1 MKLAQALTLRKD
13 LQVRMNQLVNRLEA
27 NAKVQEGLVPNEDPY
42 ALLKELEAC
51 HQDYVA
57 IVNRIN
63 LTNSM
68 TIVDGQRLGD
78 LVVKRDALIKLVGY
92 KRRFLDEA
100 SKLINRFSKTEI
112 LIKSTVNVAQLHAEI
127 DAMAHEI
134 RERDTR
140 IQELNWTTELM

>member
-42 ALLKELEAC
+42 VLLKELEAC
-51 HQDYVA
+51 HHDYVA

-78 LVVKRDALIKLVGY
+78 LVVKRDALTKLVGY

-127 DAMAHEI
+127 DTMSHEI